1 MGRHLALFIKS
12 MAGGG
17 GERVMLNLAQEFARR
32 GHRVDLVL
40 ARARGPL
47 LAELPAAVRVVDLRV
62 RTALQAIPGLLRDP
76 ASLPALLSSPSIVLH
91 LPFVFGAIPGLARYL
106 QRERPDALF
115 SALNF
120 GNLAAL
126 FANRIA
132 GHPTRLVVSEHNP
145 LSVRVARETQRRM
158 RTLPASVGRFY
169 PEADAIAAVSEGV
182 ADDLAATA
190 GLPRARIHVTYNP

>member
-1 MGRHLALFIKS
+1 

-40 ARARGPL
+40 AKAFGPL

-62 RTALQAIPGLLRDP
+62 HTALQAIPGLVRDP
-76 ASLPALLSSPSIVLH
+76 AALPALLRSPSMVFN

-106 QRERPDALF
+106 RRERPDAMF

-145 LSVRVARETQRRM
+145 LSVRV
-158 RTLPASVGRFY
+158 
-169 PEADAIAAVSEGV
+169 
-182 ADDLAATA
+182 
-190 GLPRARIHVTYNP
+190 